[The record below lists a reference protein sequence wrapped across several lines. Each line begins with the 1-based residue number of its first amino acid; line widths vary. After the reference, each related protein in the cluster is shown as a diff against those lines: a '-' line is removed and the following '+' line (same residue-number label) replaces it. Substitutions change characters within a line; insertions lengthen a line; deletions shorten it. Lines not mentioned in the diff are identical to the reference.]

1 VNAPMTTNVAQAW
14 TTFWAEQGPGSR
26 CLARASEELLQPLD
40 THWHELA
47 SGLLPATEVLDLAC
61 GAGAVGRELLEGQ
74 PDLHVT
80 GIDIALIPPSQDH
93 RIELVPWTP
102 MESLPFGEGTFDA
115 AVSQFGYEYGQTAE
129 AASEVARV
137 LAPGAPISLLLH
149 HSDSPLVE
157 GMRLHK
163 RALEGLCSREVRE
176 TFIAG
181 NASVFGE
188 QIARLKRQCPGDP
201 IIDQAAYGLQIHI
214 RQEACRRSDIWKAVD
229 DAMLMIEAEKLC
241 ADFAQGPTVAFDL
254 IKRALDA
261 AENND
266 LATQLDLERQSQRE
280 AGSTND
286 YKGAVRAFL
295 DKRKPTFTGKR

>member
-1 VNAPMTTNVAQAW
+1 MTTNVAQAW

-102 MESLPFGEGTFDA
+102 MESLPFGEGSFDA

-229 DAMLMIEAEKLC
+229 DALRPERIMLDALNLSC
-241 ADFAQGPTVAFDL
+241 VGHDDVSYWTGPLSEAFDL
-254 IKRALDA
+254 AP
-261 AENND
+261 
-266 LATQLDLERQSQRE
+266 
-280 AGSTND
+280 
-286 YKGAVRAFL
+286 
-295 DKRKPTFTGKR
+295 PTVVEMRSGEPIAWLIEGTRRPTASH

>member
-1 VNAPMTTNVAQAW
+1 MTTNVAQAW

-26 CLARASEELLQPLD
+26 CLASASEELLHPLD
-40 THWHELA
+40 SHWHDLA

-61 GAGAVGRELLEGQ
+61 GAGAVGRELLQGQ

-80 GIDIALIPPSQDH
+80 GIDIALIPPSGDN

-102 MESLPFGEGTFDA
+102 MESLPFDEASFDA
-115 AVSQFGYEYGQTAE
+115 AVSQFGYEYGHTAK
-129 AASEVARV
+129 AACEVARV

-149 HSDSPLVE
+149 HCDSPLVE

-201 IIDQAAYGLQIHI
+201 IIDQAAYGLQVHI
-214 RQEACRRSDIWKAVD
+214 RQEACRRPDI
-229 DAMLMIEAEKLC
+229 
-241 ADFAQGPTVAFDL
+241 
-254 IKRALDA
+254 
-261 AENND
+261 
-266 LATQLDLERQSQRE
+266 
-280 AGSTND
+280 
-286 YKGAVRAFL
+286 
-295 DKRKPTFTGKR
+295 